1 MEFSFSPDIRKYIE
15 EQVNNGRYA
24 TPEELIHTA
33 LARLQWEEHMSKK
46 QDVGARGSGATDE

>member
-33 LARLQWEEHMSKK
+33 LATVSASMKLPK
-46 QDVGARGSGATDE
+46 RGLRHVRVT